1 MPAQKQA
8 ALSSSSPSA
17 GSDNSSPFASAAAGP
32 PDENPNTVA
41 GEEANSPSHSSAP
54 QDQDDSEGEGGSSST
69 SSQSSD
75 GQEEYILVKLLDIR
89 KEVQC
94 PICLGIIRK
103 TRTVMECLHR
113 FCRECIDKSMRLG
126 NNECPACRTHCA
138 SRRSLRDDPNF
149 DALISAL
156 YPDIDK
162 YEEEELAFHEE
173 EKNRNKKIQAS
184 IAETFRRQTEALG
197 KRRPISKSATEAFMR
212 RSDCSYRT
220 GQRQNGY
227 FRGRGKA
234 VCRNA
239 SPVISDDDEE
249 EYANGNDA
257 GKDSSSA
264 EEASPDR
271 RPKRCRLMAAPRSSP
286 AGVAGNADLGY
297 SENYDLEMNRE
308 TFHTSPLRVAGNRE
322 LAWGKGGTR
331 SQTRHGNNS
340 GSNGRFLKAA
350 RLAKLME
357 YLRNIDENEDK
368 YEIHLKLLPLNE
380 QSLHLETPYLCC
392 PPTIS
397 IRHIRQFIALQ
408 TSVEVEGVALY
419 VRKNQSSIVE
429 PSNQVEK
436 IQSEFSE
443 ELQILNA
450 EESLAGLLAS
460 YISNGGDLELVYT
473 ADAKRES

>member
-1 MPAQKQA
+1 MPSQKQA
-8 ALSSSSPSA
+8 TLSSSSPSA
-17 GSDNSSPFASAAAGP
+17 GSENSSPVASAAADP
-32 PDENPNTVA
+32 PDENPNSAA
-41 GEEANSPSHSSAP
+41 GDEANSPSHSTPP
-54 QDQDDSEGEGGSSST
+54 QEQDDSDGEGGSSST

-75 GQEEYILVKLLDIR
+75 EQDEYVLVKLMDIR

-149 DALISAL
+149 DALIAAL

-173 EKNRNKKIQAS
+173 EKTRYKKIQAS
-184 IAETFRRQTEALG
+184 IAETFRRQAEALG
-197 KRRPISKSATEAFMR
+197 KRRPMPKSSTEAFR
-212 RSDCSYRT
+212 RSDCSYRA

-227 FRGRGKA
+227 FRGRGKTA
-234 VCRNA
+234 ARNA
-239 SPVISDDDEE
+239 SPMVSDDDEEE

-286 AGVAGNADLGY
+286 ARLVGNADLGY
-297 SENYDLEMNRE
+297 GENCDFDMNRE
-308 TFHTSPLRVAGNRE
+308 TFRTSPLRAGNRE
-322 LAWGKGGTR
+322 LSWGKGGAR
-331 SQTRHGNNS
+331 SQTRHGNSS
-340 GSNGRFLKAA
+340 GLNGRFVKAA

-357 YLRNIDENEDK
+357 YLRNLDENENEYD
-368 YEIHLKLLPLNE
+368 IHLKLLPLNE
-380 QSLHLETPYLCC
+380 QSLKLDSPYICC

-397 IRHIRQFIALQ
+397 IKHICEFIAIQ
-408 TSVEVEGVALY
+408 TSVQVEGVT
-419 VRKNQSSIVE
+419 VFVKKHQTV
-429 PSNQVEK
+429 QDEK
-436 IQSEFSE
+436 VQPDSE
-443 ELQILNA
+443 ELQVLDNEA
-450 EESLAGLLAS
+450 SLVGLLSSLVSARA
-460 YISNGGDLELVYT
+460 DLELVYK
-473 ADAKRES
+473 ADGKRET

>member
-8 ALSSSSPSA
+8 ALSASSPSA
-17 GSDNSSPFASAAAGP
+17 GSDNSSPFESAAADP
-32 PDENPNTVA
+32 PDENHNAATGEDVNT
-41 GEEANSPSHSSAP
+41 PSHSTPP
-54 QDQDDSEGEGGSSST
+54 QDQDDSDGEGGSSST

-75 GQEEYILVKLLDIR
+75 DQEEYILVKLVDIR

-149 DALISAL
+149 DALIAAL

-173 EKNRNKKIQAS
+173 ERNRYKKIQAS
-184 IAETFRRQTEALG
+184 IAETFRRQSEALG
-197 KRRPISKSATEAFMR
+197 KRRPMSMR

-227 FRGRGKA
+227 LRGRGKA
-234 VCRNA
+234 TARNA
-239 SPVISDDDEE
+239 SPAVSDDDDD

-286 AGVAGNADLGY
+286 ARIAGNVDLGY
-297 SENYDLEMNRE
+297 GENYDLEMNRE
-308 TFHTSPLRVAGNRE
+308 TMRTSPLRAGNRE
-322 LAWGKGGTR
+322 LSWGKGGAR
-331 SQTRHGNNS
+331 SQTRHGNSS

-350 RLAKLME
+350 RLARLME
-357 YLRNIDENEDK
+357 YLRNLEENEEK
-368 YEIHLKLLPLNE
+368 YEIHLKLIPLNE
-380 QSLHLETPYLCC
+380 QSMHLESPYICC

-397 IRHIRQFIALQ
+397 IRHILQFIAIQ
-408 TSVEVEGVALY
+408 TSVQVEGVAVFVKRRQY
-419 VRKNQSSIVE
+419 DTVE

-436 IQSEFSE
+436 VQSESSE
-443 ELQILNA
+443 ELQILDP
-450 EESLAGLLAS
+450 EESLFGLLAS
-460 YISNGGDLELVYT
+460 YSSNRGDLELVYCAN
-473 ADAKRES
+473 ADREKAS

>member
-1 MPAQKQA
+1 M
-8 ALSSSSPSA
+8 LCCVSE
-17 GSDNSSPFASAAAGP
+17 GTDSD
-32 PDENPNTVA
+32 
-41 GEEANSPSHSSAP
+41 
-54 QDQDDSEGEGGSSST
+54 GEGGSSST

-75 GQEEYILVKLLDIR
+75 DQEEYILVKLVDIR

-149 DALISAL
+149 DALIAAL

-173 EKNRNKKIQAS
+173 ERNRYKKIQAS
-184 IAETFRRQTEALG
+184 IAETFRRQSEALG
-197 KRRPISKSATEAFMR
+197 KRRPISKSAAENFMR

-234 VCRNA
+234 TARNA
-239 SPVISDDDEE
+239 SPVVSDDDDE

-286 AGVAGNADLGY
+286 ARIAGNVDLGY
-297 SENYDLEMNRE
+297 GENYDLEMNRE
-308 TFHTSPLRVAGNRE
+308 NLRTSPLQAGNRE
-322 LAWGKGGTR
+322 LAWGKGGVR
-331 SQTRHGNNS
+331 SQTRHGNSS

-350 RLAKLME
+350 RLARLME
-357 YLRNIDENEDK
+357 YLRNLEENEDK
-368 YEIHLKLLPLNE
+368 YEIHLKLIPLNE
-380 QSLHLETPYLCC
+380 QSLHLESPYICC
-392 PPTIS
+392 PATIS
-397 IRHIRQFIALQ
+397 IRHILQFIAIQ
-408 TSVEVEGVALY
+408 TSVQVEGVAVF
-419 VRKNQSSIVE
+419 VRRRQYDTVE

-436 IQSEFSE
+436 VQSDSSE
-443 ELQILNA
+443 EFQILDP
-450 EESLAGLLAS
+450 EESLVGLLAS
-460 YISNGGDLELVYT
+460 YTSNRVFFFIYIFTVFMVGKMIRKTNVYLDEKI
-473 ADAKRES
+473 A